1 MDTCEH
7 EEEEEEENEILE
19 CYVLTYDHKAE
30 DSFIE
35 VKAQVNLC

>member
-19 CYVLTYDHKAE
+19 CYDHKAE